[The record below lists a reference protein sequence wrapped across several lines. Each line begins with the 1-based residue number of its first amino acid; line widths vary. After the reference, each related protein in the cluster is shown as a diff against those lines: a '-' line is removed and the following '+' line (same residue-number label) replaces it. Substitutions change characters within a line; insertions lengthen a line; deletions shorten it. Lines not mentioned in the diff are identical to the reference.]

1 MTIDE
6 RIQALTESVE
16 LLASFHKDME
26 QKFNAAMQQIAE
38 VLKMLGTVIADHEMR
53 LRKLEGN

>member
-16 LLASFHKDME
+16 LLASFHRDTE
-26 QKFNAAMQQIAE
+26 AE
-38 VLKMLGTVIADHEMR
+38 
-53 LRKLEGN
+53 LRKLSANVDTIAQLVNGQSPQ